1 MLKLNISFGWIPNW
15 VFLHLRKRGEAEGQW
30 AMMARTKRRILKVM
44 LVAFGI
50 PATIFAF
57 RSFYFQELF
66 FAFLLFAMVFLFLL
80 LVAGAA
86 VGLWLLYARAVV
98 YLATRTARQG
108 QRALPAAR
116 ATVLW
121 LAPTVIR
128 TAGVV
133 SSAQHSLL
141 YPFAGPLR
149 RWLRSLHLDASHFR
163 GEAERAVKHLRLRLK
178 QS

>member
-1 MLKLNISFGWIPNW
+1 MTAQAK
-15 VFLHLRKRGEAEGQW
+15 E
-30 AMMARTKRRILKVM
+30 RTLKV
-44 LVAFGI
+44 LLLACGI
-50 PATIFAF
+50 PATVFAF

-66 FAFLLFAMVFLFLL
+66 FAFLLFAMLFLVLL
-80 LVAGAA
+80 LVAGIA
-86 VGLWLLYARAVV
+86 VGVWLLYARAVV

-116 ATVLW
+116 VTVLW

-128 TAGVV
+128 SAGAV
-133 SSAQHSLL
+133 SSAQQILF

-149 RWLRSLHLDASHFR
+149 SWLRSFHVDASHFR
-163 GEAERAVKHLRLRLK
+163 EDAERAVKHLRLLLR

>member
-1 MLKLNISFGWIPNW
+1 MT
-15 VFLHLRKRGEAEGQW
+15 
-30 AMMARTKRRILKVM
+30 ARTKRRLLKVM

-50 PATIFAF
+50 LATVLAF

-66 FAFLLFAMVFLFLL
+66 FAFLLFALVFLVLL

-86 VGLWLLYARAVV
+86 VGVWLLYARAVV

-108 QRALPAAR
+108 RRAIPAAR

-128 TAGVV
+128 TAGAV
-133 SSAQHSLL
+133 SSAQHSLFS
-141 YPFAGPLR
+141 PFAGPLR

-163 GEAERAVKHLRLRLK
+163 EEAERAVKHLRLRLK

>member
-1 MLKLNISFGWIPNW
+1 MTAQAK
-15 VFLHLRKRGEAEGQW
+15 Q
-30 AMMARTKRRILKVM
+30 RTLKVL
-44 LVAFGI
+44 LVACGI
-50 PATIFAF
+50 PATVFAF
-57 RSFYFQELF
+57 RSFYFQELV
-66 FAFLLFAMVFLFLL
+66 FAFLLFAMLFLVLL
-80 LVAGAA
+80 LVAGLA
-86 VGLWLLYARAVV
+86 VGVWLLYARAVV

-128 TAGVV
+128 SAGAV
-133 SSAQHSLL
+133 SSAQQILF

-149 RWLRSLHLDASHFR
+149 GWLRSFRLDASHFR
-163 GEAERAVKHLRLRLK
+163 EDAERAVKHLRLLLK

>member
-1 MLKLNISFGWIPNW
+1 MT
-15 VFLHLRKRGEAEGQW
+15 AQ
-30 AMMARTKRRILKVM
+30 AKRRTLKVL
-44 LVAFGI
+44 LVACGI
-50 PATIFAF
+50 PATVFAF

-66 FAFLLFAMVFLFLL
+66 FAFLLFAIVFLILL
-80 LVAGAA
+80 LMAGAA
-86 VGLWLLYARAVV
+86 VGVWMLYARAVV

-128 TAGVV
+128 SAGAV
-133 SSAQHSLL
+133 SSAQQILF
-141 YPFAGPLR
+141 YPFSGPLR
-149 RWLRSLHLDASHFR
+149 GWLRSFRLDASHFR
-163 GEAERAVKHLRLRLK
+163 EDTERAVKHLRLLLK

>member
-1 MLKLNISFGWIPNW
+1 
-15 VFLHLRKRGEAEGQW
+15 
-30 AMMARTKRRILKVM
+30 MMAQAKRRALKAL
-44 LVAFGI
+44 LVACGI
-50 PATIFAF
+50 PATVFAF

-66 FAFLLFAMVFLFLL
+66 FAFLLFAMVFLVL
-80 LVAGAA
+80 LVMAGAT
-86 VGLWLLYARAVV
+86 VGVWILYARAVV

-128 TAGVV
+128 TAGAV
-133 SSAQHSLL
+133 SSTQQILFYL
-141 YPFAGPLR
+141 FAGPLR
-149 RWLRSLHLDASHFR
+149 KWLRSFRMDASHFR
-163 GEAERAVKHLRLRLK
+163 EDAERAVKHLRLLLK

>member
-1 MLKLNISFGWIPNW
+1 MTA
-15 VFLHLRKRGEAEGQW
+15 EA
-30 AMMARTKRRILKVM
+30 KRRTLRAL
-44 LVAFGI
+44 LVACGI
-50 PATIFAF
+50 PATVFAF

-66 FAFLLFAMVFLFLL
+66 FAFLLFAMVFLVLL

-86 VGLWLLYARAVV
+86 VGVWLLYARAVV

-116 ATVLW
+116 AAVLW

-128 TAGVV
+128 TAGAV
-133 SSAQHSLL
+133 SSAQHSLF
-141 YPFAGPLR
+141 YPMAGPLR
-149 RWLRSLHLDASHFR
+149 RWLRSFHLDASHFR
-163 GEAERAVKHLRLRLK
+163 EDAERAVKHLRLRLK

>member
-1 MLKLNISFGWIPNW
+1 MTSQ
-15 VFLHLRKRGEAEGQW
+15 A
-30 AMMARTKRRILKVM
+30 KRRTLKALLIACGFPVT
-44 LVAFGI
+44 V
-50 PATIFAF
+50 FAF

-80 LVAGAA
+80 LVAGLA
-86 VGLWLLYARAVV
+86 VGMWLLYARAMV
-98 YLATRTARQG
+98 YLATRTVRQG

-128 TAGVV
+128 TADAV
-133 SSAQHSLL
+133 SSAQEVLFDPL
-141 YPFAGPLR
+141 AGPLQG
-149 RWLRSLHLDASHFR
+149 WLRSFRMDASHFR
-163 GEAERAVKHLRLRLK
+163 EGADRAVKHLRLRLK